1 MSYFDEDSQAM
12 LDVFL
17 LETGQ
22 LLEKL
27 EEILIEAE
35 KNNSLEG
42 EDINTIFRIMHTVK
56 SSAAMMGLDSLSD
69 VAHRLE
75 DLFSEL
81 RDGSGPPGGNKRQ
94 LFEVLFEVADFIR
107 DEMGRMRDE
116 NYEPSNMDRIQER
129 IADYLTEENSGGGSE
144 GEQEETPE
152 ERAFLSREGDFLH
165 IRFEP
170 GCRMENIRAFMLMR
184 RLKSICPEAETLPAR
199 LENNPEAAEQIK
211 QRGLLIRVEPGKAKA
226 AQEALCGGAFVL
238 SCEKLTPEWPEQK
251 EQGQQYKDVPSAEAA
266 EGDSRASSPPFQ
278 ESEFVDVRVDRL
290 DELQYLSGELLV
302 MMSSFSNE
310 LQLKGQ
316 EELEEK
322 YCRPVRQYLDEL
334 GNTVLNMRMVPISRI
349 LPKLRRVLR
358 DICRDQQK
366 EVELEAAGQ
375 DTEADKNIVDQLYE
389 AAMHIVRNSVDH
401 GIEPPGERRRLGK
414 PEKGTV
420 QLAAQ
425 SRGDELV
432 VRISD
437 DGRGMDIES
446 LREKHLFTRPEEE
459 YTEEE
464 ILDFCTVPGFTT
476 NDEVNK
482 YSGRG
487 VGMDIVK
494 KLALRA
500 GGHLKIESAKG
511 KGTSVIIYLP
521 LTHTIVEN
529 ILFKS
534 GGHLFSMP
542 FYQAERFFE
551 YGEISQNIH
560 TDHQGA
566 KVLVYED
573 KVVPVI
579 DVAKVYGL
587 EAESTEKVV
596 LYVKGSKREACLL
609 ADEVLGREKLL
620 QKLLPKMLGAKFR
633 SRTGMNGCCVMGDGG
648 ICMALD
654 ADSFIQCAV
663 PETADEE
670 ESDGKWE

>member
-1 MSYFDEDSQAM
+1 
-12 LDVFL
+12 
-17 LETGQ
+17 
-22 LLEKL
+22 
-27 EEILIEAE
+27 
-35 KNNSLEG
+35 
-42 EDINTIFRIMHTVK
+42 
-56 SSAAMMGLDSLSD
+56 
-69 VAHRLE
+69 
-75 DLFSEL
+75 
-81 RDGSGPPGGNKRQ
+81 
-94 LFEVLFEVADFIR
+94 
-107 DEMGRMRDE
+107 
-116 NYEPSNMDRIQER
+116 
-129 IADYLTEENSGGGSE
+129 
-144 GEQEETPE
+144 
-152 ERAFLSREGDFLH
+152 
-165 IRFEP
+165 
-170 GCRMENIRAFMLMR
+170 MENIRAFMLMR
-184 RLKSICPEAETLPAR
+184 RLKSICPEAETLPVR

-238 SCEKLTPEWPEQK
+238 SCEKLTPEQPEEKEQPEHR
-251 EQGQQYKDVPSAEAA
+251 EQGQQYKDVPSGEGT
-266 EGDSRASSPPFQ
+266 EGDSRASSPSFQ

-375 DTEADKNIVDQLYE
+375 ETEADKNIVDQLYE

-446 LREKHLFTRPEEE
+446 LRERAREKHLFTRPEEE

-511 KGTSVIIYLP
+511 KGTSVIIFLP

-542 FYQAERFFE
+542 FYQAVRFFE

-654 ADSFIQCAV
+654 ADSFIQCAM